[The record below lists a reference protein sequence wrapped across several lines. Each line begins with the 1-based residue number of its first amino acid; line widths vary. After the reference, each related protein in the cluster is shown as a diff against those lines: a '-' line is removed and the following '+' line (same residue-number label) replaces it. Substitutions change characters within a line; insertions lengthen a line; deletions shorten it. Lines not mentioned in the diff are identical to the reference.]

1 VSKLLDKVQFMVNDK
16 DFDLVNRFRSGDE
29 SAFNDIVREYQKII
43 YWHALRM
50 TGNHMDADE
59 VTQQVLIVIYQKIS
73 SFNFKSSFAT
83 WIYTIVQTRSLNQIR
98 KNKLKNFFSF
108 DDLSEDKLLSSNN
121 IFESFEDKEK
131 IEKLNKVLEKLP
143 IKQKEVFIMRIFDQ
157 LTYEEISKITGKSV
171 GGLKSNYF
179 HALKKI
185 MEAGIDK
192 YD

>member
-1 VSKLLDKVQFMVNDK
+1 MVNDK
-16 DFDLVNRFRSGDE
+16 DFDLVNRFRGGDV
-29 SAFNDIVREYQKII
+29 SAFNDIVREYQKTI

-59 VTQQVLIVIYQKIS
+59 VTQQVLIVIFEKIS

-83 WIYTIVQTRSLNQIR
+83 WIYTIVHTRSLNQIR
-98 KNKLKNFFSF
+98 KNKLKKFFSF
-108 DDLSEDKLLSSNN
+108 DNIDENKFVSSNN

-131 IEKLNKVLEKLP
+131 IEKLNKILESLP
-143 IKQKEVFIMRIFDQ
+143 LKQKEVFIMRIFDQ
-157 LTYEEISKITGKSV
+157 LTYEEISKITGKSI
-171 GGLKSNYF
+171 GGLKANYF

-192 YD
+192 YDY